1 MGEWVGMVVEMATKK
16 VAKVLTEAQK
26 IANRA
31 AGKRWRAKKKAE
43 KEAAKEAAKAA
54 MTHPERAALE
64 NPPEPAP
71 ARKGPPILQVKTV
84 IRCPQCR
91 AAKVKQVGKDKRGGL
106 LYYRCMKCGDRETLT
121 WTRFK
126 VRQDDPLGAATRVKP
141 EDVPKR

>member
-1 MGEWVGMVVEMATKK
+1 MGEWVGMVVNMATKK
-16 VAKVLTEAQK
+16 VAEVLTEARK
-26 IANRA
+26 ASNRE
-31 AGKRWRAKKKAE
+31 AGKRYRAKKKAE
-43 KEAAKEAAKAA
+43 KEAAKAA

-71 ARKGPPILQVKTV
+71 ALKGPPILQVKTV

-106 LYYRCMKCGDRETLT
+106 LYYRCTKCGDRETLT